1 MYGHFE
7 GRSSRIEGA
16 DPRDQK
22 HCFAWKAV
30 VVRAILSRMSEENVE
45 MIRTLIPP
53 PEVDVAMLLRD
64 DGMFD
69 QMRAAFDPFIDTEVE
84 CVAMWEPG
92 AAERSYVGVE
102 GFRKLWLDWL
112 EPWAEYHVG
121 VEELVDSGDRV
132 VALIRDRGRRAD
144 MDAEVEL
151 TAGSVWTIRDGRI
164 TRVEFCTREDALL
177 AAGRSE

>member
-1 MYGHFE
+1 
-7 GRSSRIEGA
+7 
-16 DPRDQK
+16 
-22 HCFAWKAV
+22 
-30 VVRAILSRMSEENVE
+30 MSEENVAL
-45 MIRTLIPP
+45 IRSLIPP
-53 PEVDVAMLLRD
+53 PEVDVAVLLRD
-64 DGMFD
+64 DSMFD
-69 QMRAAFDPFIDTEVE
+69 QMKTAFEPVIDPAVE
-84 CVAMWEPG
+84 CFALWEPG
-92 AAERSYVGVE
+92 AAEQSYVGVD

-151 TAGSVWTIRDGRI
+151 TAGSVWTINDGKI
-164 TRVEFCTREDALL
+164 ARVEFCTREDALA

>member
-1 MYGHFE
+1 
-7 GRSSRIEGA
+7 
-16 DPRDQK
+16 
-22 HCFAWKAV
+22 
-30 VVRAILSRMSEENVE
+30 MSGENVE
-45 MIRTLIPP
+45 LIRTLIPP
-53 PEVDVAMLLRD
+53 PEVDVAALLRD
-64 DGMFD
+64 DRLFK
-69 QMRAAFDPFIDTEVE
+69 QMTAALDPFIDPGVE
-84 CVAMWEPG
+84 CVALWEPG
-92 AAERSYVGVE
+92 ADERSYVGVG
-102 GFRKLWLDWL
+102 GFRQLWLDWL

-164 TRVEFCTREDALL
+164 IRVEFCTREDALF